1 MKRGMAS
8 QVEVARSRKVLIVDD
23 DEDQLF
29 ILQTLLEECD
39 SNLEVV
45 SVRSVHDVAKVVSR
59 SGIACIVADV
69 MMPYGGGVA
78 LLQELRKS
86 HKELPIIMTS
96 AGRGDLEGE
105 LIAHGATGFFPKYD
119 SENSLIRAVKNLISS
134 SENGKSD

>member
-1 MKRGMAS
+1 MKRGIAS
-8 QVEVARSRKVLIVDD
+8 QVEVARSRRVLIVDD

-29 ILQTLLEECD
+29 ILQTLLEESD
-39 SNLEVV
+39 STLEVV
-45 SVRSVHDVAKVVSR
+45 SVQSVQDVARVVSR
-59 SGIACIVADV
+59 SGIDCIIADV

-96 AGRGDLEGE
+96 AGRGDLAGE

-119 SENSLIRAVKNLISS
+119 SANSLVRAVRNLIAAG
-134 SENGKSD
+134 ENGKSE